1 MSGKQKTEGVR
12 RIWDKYKFVALV
24 ALAGAVLLLWPGG
37 DGKTAER
44 ASPQAAALVE
54 AELQQEMED
63 ILGRIQGVGEVQ
75 VLLTVESDGE
85 RQLAQDSEL
94 SYSGSTA
101 APEDYSRSSQT
112 VLVDDGSGEAPV
124 VTRTVYPTYRGALV
138 VCQGGRPGG
147 REAGG
152 DGGGGGPDRPFRRPH
167 HRGKIAVMIWRRRQ
181 AHEREMEAEYRGG
194 HDGAAGVRSGGPELE
209 VHRRAGG
216 GRRGGDRHQD
226 PGGGHAGQR

>member
-94 SYSGSTA
+94 SYSGSPQ
-101 APEDYSRSSQT
+101 APEDYRRTSET
-112 VLVDDGSGEAPV
+112 VLVDGAQGDEPV
-124 VTRTVYPTYRGALV
+124 VTQRTSPTYRGALV
-138 VCQGGRPGG
+138 VCQGGGQASVRLAVT
-147 REAGG
+147 EAVTVLTGL
-152 DGGGGGPDRPFRRPH
+152 PADRVTVA
-167 HRGKIAVMIWRRRQ
+167 KCQ
-181 AHEREMEAEYRGG
+181 
-194 HDGAAGVRSGGPELE
+194 
-209 VHRRAGG
+209 
-216 GRRGGDRHQD
+216 
-226 PGGGHAGQR
+226 